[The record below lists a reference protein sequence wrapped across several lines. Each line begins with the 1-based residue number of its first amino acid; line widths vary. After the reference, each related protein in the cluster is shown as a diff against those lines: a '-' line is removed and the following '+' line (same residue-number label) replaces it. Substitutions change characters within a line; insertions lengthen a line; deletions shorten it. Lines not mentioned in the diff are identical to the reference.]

1 MSLEQDA
8 FFWGSLAVIVV
19 SAYKFTVKYCYNS
32 KCENFSC
39 FWGMLRIQRNIQ
51 AEVEIQRAQIEHDV
65 ASETDVV
72 EGMQASGPASLN
84 PSAAPSRR
92 GSFGP
97 SPGPPTITQNPM
109 RPSSP
114 V

>member
-1 MSLEQDA
+1 MSLAQDA

-39 FWGMLRIQRNIQ
+39 FWGMLSIQRNIQ
-51 AEVEIQRAQIEHDV
+51 AEVEIQRAQIENDV

-72 EGMQASGPASLN
+72 EGMQASGPASL
-84 PSAAPSRR
+84 APSRR

-97 SPGPPTITQNPM
+97 SQGPPTNTMNPM
-109 RPSSP
+109 RPTSP